1 MFTLTPGALDYI
13 KQSGGNLIV
22 ELNFVSAGGWGCS
35 KEELRG
41 SLEAKASIGKADGR
55 NGYLTEEHDG
65 VTIWYDYRTA
75 MKPGFDTI
83 TIDLKT
89 FLIMKWFEFTGM
101 ASIKVEPELSNN

>member
-1 MFTLTPGALDYI
+1 
-13 KQSGGNLIV
+13 
-22 ELNFVSAGGWGCS
+22 
-35 KEELRG
+35 
-41 SLEAKASIGKADGR
+41 
-55 NGYLTEEHDG
+55 
-65 VTIWYDYRTA
+65 